1 MAPPTP
7 PTPATI
13 RQLPPEVVREIA
25 AGEVV
30 TAPADVLKELLENA
44 LDAGATR
51 LEVALDEGGS
61 TRIAVRDN
69 GAGIPEEEL
78 PRAVEAHS
86 TSKLSAEAS
95 GDSPLSTLRTLG
107 FRGEGL
113 YAVRHAARLTL
124 TSRPARQLGGATLSA
139 FGDEVALR
147 THPAPQGTL
156 AEVTELFA
164 RLPAR
169 RSALGS
175 ASAEGKRAVALLGR
189 YLLHYPHLHV
199 SLYADGEARWSYA
212 GGSFREAA
220 KFLWGA
226 VTANRLLDVSVAAEG
241 YSLAGLLSRPE
252 LSRPRRDR
260 LLLAVNGRPVEW
272 DEGLLKAVSH
282 AYRELL
288 SAGHFPVGVLNLT
301 VPPERVLVN
310 TAPDKS
316 RVRFLEPEALA
327 TFVREAVTET
337 LGAHPLAPS
346 LPELHAPPALGAAPR
361 HLFPALRYLG
371 VYRELY
377 LLAEGEGQLW
387 VVDQHAAHER
397 VLFEALE
404 RRYRI
409 EPPVELPAPEL
420 LPLTPEEEATY
431 AARREALR
439 EAGLELEP
447 FGGGRYRVR
456 RVPAFLLGHPELLPG
471 VVSGALGR
479 RGTEEAWRAVLARLA
494 CLPAIKAG
502 SALPD
507 AQGLLDALARCETPW
522 ACPHGRP
529 TALVLSE
536 LELARRFGRRGVRAV
551 PTSSSGPSELPEPPP
566 VATSPMKT
574 SR

>member
-1 MAPPTP
+1 MAP
-7 PTPATI
+7 I
-13 RQLPPEVVREIA
+13 RRLPPEVVREIA

-51 LEVALDEGGS
+51 LEVALDGGG
-61 TRIAVRDN
+61 TERVAVRDN
-69 GAGIPEEEL
+69 GAGIPAAEL

-86 TSKLSAEAS
+86 TSKLSGEDAGAA
-95 GDSPLSTLRTLG
+95 LRALCTLG

-113 YAVRHAARLTL
+113 YAIRHAARLCL
-124 TSRPARQLGGATLSA
+124 TSRPAAQLGGASLEA

-156 AEVTELFA
+156 AVVTDLFA

-169 RSALGS
+169 RAALGS
-175 ASAEGKRAVALLGR
+175 ASAESRRALALLSR
-189 YLLHYPHLHV
+189 YLLHHPHLHV
-199 SLYADGEARWSYA
+199 SLEQDGETRWRYA
-212 GGSFREAA
+212 GGGFREAV

-226 VTANRLLDVSVAAEG
+226 VTANRLLGVAAEG
-241 YSLAGLLSRPE
+241 EGYALAGLLSRPE

-272 DEGLLKAVSH
+272 DEELLKAVTH

-288 SAGHFPVGVLNLT
+288 RAGHFPVGVLNLT
-301 VPPERVLVN
+301 VPPEQVLVN

-316 RVRFLEPEALA
+316 RVRFLAPEALA
-327 TFVREAVTET
+327 AFLREAVRAT
-337 LGAHPLAPS
+337 LGANPLAPS
-346 LPELHAPPALGAAPR
+346 LPELQAPPALFAAPR
-361 HLFPALRYLG
+361 HRFPALRYLG

-397 VLFEALE
+397 VLFEELE
-404 RRYRI
+404 RRYRQ

-420 LPLTPEEEATY
+420 LPLSPEEEATY

-439 EAGLELEP
+439 AAGLELEP

-479 RGTEEAWRAVLARLA
+479 RGADEAWRAVLARLA

-502 SALPD
+502 RTLKDPQA
-507 AQGLLDALARCETPW
+507 LLDALARCETPW

-551 PTSSSGPSELPEPPP
+551 PAAPPDTPEVPLALQPE
-566 VATSPMKT
+566 
-574 SR
+574 